1 MVKKTGA
8 IIHIMHINSTGGTFH
23 MEKALEMV
31 NKAREEGLDI
41 TACVYPYDFWATY
54 IDSARFRPGW
64 QKRSRITYEDLQI
77 GVLIYVLLRI
87 PLTSIELNIY

>member
-41 TACVYPYDFWATY
+41 TACVYPYDFGLP
-54 IDSARFRPGW
+54 ILI
-64 QKRSRITYEDLQI
+64 QLDLDLD
-77 GVLIYVLLRI
+77 GRKDL
-87 PLTSIELNIY
+87 E